1 MNIIFHIDVNNAFLS
16 WSSIYLLK
24 NGYKED
30 IRNIP
35 SVIAGDPKTR
45 HGIVLASS
53 YPAKKYGIRTPES
66 LYSAKKKYKDLQV
79 FPPVFPFYK
88 EMSNKL
94 YNYFLTIT
102 PDVERY
108 SIDECFLDLTNTT
121 YLYDDVLRLAYDIKE
136 YIKKEFGFTVNIGIA
151 NNKLCAKMA
160 GDFSKPDK
168 VHTLF
173 DNEIKTKM
181 WPLKVEDLLYV
192 GSSSSKELRKLGINT
207 IGDLANADLNKLKK
221 YFKNKASDMIKF
233 ANGIDDSKVISVS
246 GKNKCISLSETLEYD
261 TNDLSILKNKLLHMC
276 EVIGLKLR
284 NENLYASCIAIIIK
298 TDLFKSISHQKKI
311 LNQTNDTMELYKNV
325 LELLNVTISNNLI
338 RNIGIRV
345 SDLVNY
351 KNNQISLFDNN
362 NNKSQDDVW
371 KIIDNINNKYDN
383 TKIMPAIFYKDK

>member
-35 SVIAGDPKTR
+35 SVIAGDPKKR

-284 NENLYASCIAIIIK
+284 NENLYASCIAITIK

-311 LNQTNDTMELYKNV
+311 LNQTNDTMELYTNV
-325 LELLNVTISNNLI
+325 LDLLNVTISNNLI
-338 RNIGIRV
+338 RNIGVRV

-362 NNKSQDDVW
+362 NNNSQDDVW

>member
-35 SVIAGDPKTR
+35 SVIAGDPKKR

-79 FPPVFPFYK
+79 FPPIFPFYK

-261 TNDLSILKNKLLHMC
+261 TSDLSILKNKLLHMC

-284 NENLYASCIAIIIK
+284 NENLYASCIAITIK

-338 RNIGIRV
+338 RNIGVRV

-362 NNKSQDDVW
+362 NNNSQDDVW

>member
-35 SVIAGDPKTR
+35 SVIAGDPKKR

-284 NENLYASCIAIIIK
+284 NENLYASCIAITIK

-325 LELLNVTISNNLI
+325 LDLFNVTISNNLI
-338 RNIGIRV
+338 RNIGVRV

-362 NNKSQDDVW
+362 NNNSQDDVW

>member
-35 SVIAGDPKTR
+35 SVIAGDPKKR

-284 NENLYASCIAIIIK
+284 NENLYASCIAITIK

-325 LELLNVTISNNLI
+325 LDLLNVTISNNLI
-338 RNIGIRV
+338 RNIGVRV

-362 NNKSQDDVW
+362 NNNSQDDVW